1 MKIDNQAVLDRFSGM
16 IRFATVSNPDPEKMD
31 YEEFYKFHRYLEETF
46 PLIHQHL
53 EKEVVSRASLLYRWK
68 GDGSSNRLPIALIA
82 HQDVVPV
89 GEESQWEHGPFSGDI
104 DDTYIWGRGTWTPSA
119 KFPPRWRRWNI
130 CWPRVTPRPATSISV
145 MATTKR

>member
-89 GEESQWEHGPFSGDI
+89 GEEM
-104 DDTYIWGRGTWTPSA
+104 GRSPATLTTPTFGAGAPWTPSA

>member
-1 MKIDNQAVLDRFSGM
+1 MTIKRFWIGF
-16 IRFATVSNPDPEKMD
+16 RHDPVCHRLQPRPGKD
-31 YEEFYKFHRYLEETF
+31 GYEEFYKFHRYLEETF

-89 GEESQWEHGPFSGDI
+89 GEESQWEHG
-104 DDTYIWGRGTWTPSA
+104 A
-119 KFPPRWRRWNI
+119 VLRRH
-130 CWPRVTPRPATSISV
+130 
-145 MATTKR
+145 

>member
-68 GDGSSNRLPIALIA
+68 GDGSSNRLPCLLYTS
-82 HQDVVPV
+82 PM
-89 GEESQWEHGPFSGDI
+89 
-104 DDTYIWGRGTWTPSA
+104 WTS
-119 KFPPRWRRWNI
+119 
-130 CWPRVTPRPATSISV
+130 
-145 MATTKR
+145 ATTPTHWNKPNRP

>member
-104 DDTYIWGRGTWTPSA
+104 DDTYIWGRGTLDTKCQISA
-119 KFPPRWRRWNI
+119 Q
-130 CWPRVTPRPATSISV
+130 RVTPRPATSISV

>member
-53 EKEVVSRASLLYRWK
+53 EKEVVSRPASYTAGK
-68 GDGSSNRLPIALIA
+68 GM
-82 HQDVVPV
+82 V
-89 GEESQWEHGPFSGDI
+89 
-104 DDTYIWGRGTWTPSA
+104 
-119 KFPPRWRRWNI
+119 
-130 CWPRVTPRPATSISV
+130 PATGCLSPSSPIR
-145 MATTKR
+145 M